1 MNWIGKFS
9 IILGTFILSVDI
21 VAQQVSDE
29 MARQLAEMAADS
41 HPAFK
46 MSPQTEELQ
55 GEAFDKLPTTLFP
68 LTPEQIKVLRD
79 LFVESKQAAAY
90 TQKVPTRPTSSA
102 LVVDLTPGATPP
114 VIRLGAGYVTSL
126 IFLDAAG
133 EPWPIKGFD
142 IGNPTA
148 FNVLQP
154 TAGGAETG
162 GNTLLLQSNTMFKD
176 GNIAVILRGLN
187 TPIMIT
193 LLPGQKA
200 VDYRVDIQVPRAGP
214 NNKAGQKSFSLP
226 STVNPVLLDIIN
238 QLPPKGSK
246 PLTIKGASAQAW
258 LFQDRVYLRTP
269 LTLISPGWVGKLSGS
284 DGSIN
289 AYEITEM
296 MSQIILLDN
305 GEMKQATVE
314 GF

>member
-1 MNWIGKFS
+1 MKWIYRIS
-9 IILGTFILSVDI
+9 ILIGVLLQPGLTVG
-21 VAQQVSDE
+21 QQVSDE
-29 MARQLAEMAADS
+29 MARQLAEMAAES
-41 HPAFK
+41 KPTFK
-46 MSPQTEELQ
+46 MDPQTEELQ

-90 TQKVPTRPTSSA
+90 TQPVPTRPTSSA

-133 EPWPIKGFD
+133 EAWPIKGYD

-154 TAGGAETG
+154 TAGGSETG
-162 GNTLLLQSNTMFKD
+162 GNTLLIQSNTMFKD
-176 GNIAVILRGLN
+176 GNLAVILKGLN

-214 NNKAGQKSFSLP
+214 SNKGVHNMTLP
-226 STVNPVLLDIIN
+226 STINPVLLDFIN

-246 PLTIKGASAQAW
+246 QLVIKGAAAQGW
-258 LFQDRVYLRTP
+258 LYKDRVYLRTP
-269 LTLISPGWVGKLSGS
+269 LTLISPGWVAKLSGS
-284 DGSIN
+284 DGNIN
-289 AYEITEM
+289 AYEVTEM

-305 GEMKQATVE
+305 GEMKHATVE
-314 GF
+314 GL